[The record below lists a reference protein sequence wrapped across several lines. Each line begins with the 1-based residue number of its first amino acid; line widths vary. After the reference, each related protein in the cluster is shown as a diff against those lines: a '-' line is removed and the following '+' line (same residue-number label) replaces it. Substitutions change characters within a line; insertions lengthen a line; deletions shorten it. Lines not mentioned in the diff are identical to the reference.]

1 VNLSLAE
8 NWPLGGKVVGRGVQ
22 SDATWFWDCRPYH
35 RLVVTALA
43 ERPLLPPLGL
53 VALVKMGC
61 FAFFGHTAPGRVI
74 S

>member
-1 VNLSLAE
+1 MNLSLAE

-43 ERPLLPPLGL
+43 ERPLLPLWGSWPSSRWAALPFSVIQPLAG
-53 VALVKMGC
+53 
-61 FAFFGHTAPGRVI
+61 
-74 S
+74 

>member
-1 VNLSLAE
+1 MNVPLAG
-8 NWPLGGKVVGRGVQ
+8 NWPLGGGVVGRDVQ
-22 SDATWFWDCRPYH
+22 GDATWSWDCRPYH
-35 RLVVTALA
+35 RLAVTALA

-53 VALVKMGC
+53 VALVKLAC